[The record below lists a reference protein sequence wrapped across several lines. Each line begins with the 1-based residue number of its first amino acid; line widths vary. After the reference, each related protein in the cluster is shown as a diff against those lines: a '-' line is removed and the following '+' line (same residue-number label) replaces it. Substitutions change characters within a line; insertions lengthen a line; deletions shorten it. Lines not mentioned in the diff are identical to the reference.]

1 MEIQMFLKKKSQS
14 RKRLLQD
21 MDGELDM
28 AQALGLCAVAMKRP
42 RKGRSVDEERSSSW
56 WRNGYQN
63 WDDTAFKK
71 RLHTNRATFQFIL
84 GEIEDQLVKE
94 PVVCGRVRAKC
105 VPVRASRFY
114 ARSI

>member
-1 MEIQMFLKKKSQS
+1 MEIQMFLKKKNQS

-42 RKGRSVDEERSSSW
+42 RKGRNVDEDRSSSW

-71 RLHTNRATFQFIL
+71 SFAYKSSNVSVHSWRDRGIN
-84 GEIEDQLVKE
+84 
-94 PVVCGRVRAKC
+94 
-105 VPVRASRFY
+105 ASQ
-114 ARSI
+114 